1 MERTSEDA
9 VAETDHADG
18 TLEKRFTRVLLTVF
32 LCVCVCHRDPIS
44 PGLGSD
50 ITLKGSCVV

>member
-32 LCVCVCHRDPIS
+32 LCVCVCVIVIRS
-44 PGLGSD
+44 PRASVL
-50 ITLKGSCVV
+50 I